1 VWILIIGL
9 LLFLLPHT
17 LSELGQRDRLMASLP
32 SIGAYKGLYT
42 LVVLTGLALIIFGKS
57 QSPFVMMWQPIYELR
72 FLSMVLMI
80 PAVILVLA
88 GNLPP
93 NYLRKYLRNPMLLGV
108 TLWGIAHLWAN
119 GDLAS
124 ILLFGSFTLWAG
136 GKFIVKSFSGAR
148 STATSL
154 NSSDSAQAAS
164 LIWDGIA
171 IAAGLAVYVLISIYH
186 GQLFGV
192 GLSFE

>member
-1 VWILIIGL
+1 MWILIIGL

>member
-1 VWILIIGL
+1 MWILIIGL
-9 LLFLLPHT
+9 LLFLLPH
-17 LSELGQRDRLMASLP
+17 LLRELGQRDRLMASLP
-32 SIGAYKGLYT
+32 SIGAYKGIYT
-42 LVVLTGLALIIFGKS
+42 LVVLTGLVLIIFGKS
-57 QSPFVMMWQPIYELR
+57 QSPFVMIWQPIYELR

-136 GKFIVKSFSGAR
+136 GKFMAKSFNGTS
-148 STATSL
+148 ST
-154 NSSDSAQAAS
+154 AAS
-164 LIWDGIA
+164 LNTTGSAQTASIIWDGIA
-171 IAAGLAVYVLISIYH
+171 IAAGLAIYVLISIYH